1 MANSEPSLGVI
12 SGNYEI
18 LSENLTSFPFAQS
31 KLNYDLNALAPN
43 IGGDTMDFHYNKH
56 HKAYTDNFNNFY
68 EKEAAGASLLSV
80 IANVSK
86 YSDGFKNNLGG
97 YFNHNMFW
105 SLLSPNSTKNPIGDL
120 ANAINESFG
129 SFDAFKEQF
138 SAAAMGRF
146 GSGWAWLSLNSD
158 GKLFISSTPNQNNP
172 LMDVTAQKGIPVLT
186 IDVWEHAYYLNYQNR
201 RADYVKNFWEV
212 INWEEAERRYQEAK
226 KVFA

>member
-12 SGNYEI
+12 NGDFTKI
-18 LSENLTSFPFAQS
+18 SENASAFPFQQV
-31 KLNYDLNALAPN
+31 KLNYELDALAPY

-56 HKAYTDNFNNFY
+56 HKAYTDNFNGFY
-68 EKEAAGASLLSV
+68 EKESAGESLMSV
-80 IANVSK
+80 VANVSK

-105 SLLSPNSTKNPIGDL
+105 NLLSPNSSKSPVGEL
-120 ANAINESFG
+120 AGAINNNFG

-138 SAAAMGRF
+138 NAAAMGRF

-158 GKLFISSTPNQNNP
+158 GKLFISSTANQNNP
-172 LMDVTAQKGIPVLT
+172 LMDVVGQKGAPILT

-212 INWEEAERRYQEAK
+212 INWDEAERRYQEAK
-226 KVFA
+226 SIFA

>member
-1 MANSEPSLGVI
+1 MANSEPSLGVLN
-12 SGNYEI
+12 GKLEL
-18 LSENLTSFPFAQS
+18 LSENISVFPFQQAV
-31 KLNYDLNALAPN
+31 LNYELNSLAPN

-56 HKAYTDNFNNFY
+56 HKAYTDNFNGFY
-68 EKEAAGASLLSV
+68 EKEAIGASLINV
-80 IANVSK
+80 MANVSR

-105 SLLSPNSTKNPIGDL
+105 NLLTPNSTKAPIGEL
-120 ANAINESFG
+120 AQAITANFG
-129 SFDAFKEQF
+129 TFEAFKEQF
-138 SAAAMGRF
+138 NAAAMGRF
-146 GSGWAWLSLNSD
+146 GSGWAWLCLNSE

-172 LMDVTAQKGIPVLT
+172 LMDVVAQKGVPVFT

-226 KVFA
+226 LIFA